1 MNLYPEP
8 KEAMSVLTSLPPT
21 FTPEK
26 VAVILDELY
35 GLRGTLVPLDSE
47 RDQNFRLTGQGGQS
61 WVVKIANVAEEVQ
74 ALDFQAALL
83 RHVADIDPALPLPHL
98 RPTLSDTL
106 LGRCTGDD
114 GRQYFVRVVDWLP
127 GKPFAKGS
135 KSTSLFASF
144 GETLGRLARA
154 LQGFGHPGAS
164 RAFDWDIAQAW
175 RSRGRLSFVDD
186 PAQREILEYFLDR
199 FDAQVAPRLRRCR
212 AQVIHGDANDY
223 NVLVD
228 AATGATV
235 VGIIDFGDAI
245 HAPLI
250 NELAVAAAYAVMGS
264 DAPIDDAATIAAAFH
279 RASPLLAGEIDL
291 LFDLIALRLVISVT
305 MSASR
310 RSRVKDN
317 EYLTIS
323 EQPAWDLL
331 KRLRAMD
338 PMIATGILRHACGFD
353 AAPGARQ
360 VIDWIADNRRRLCP
374 VLDRAPASQ
383 RKGLVPFG
391 DRSHPIAIASAAGR
405 PQEAEELWRGIA
417 ARDGID
423 LGIGPWGED
432 RPVYTAEA
440 FASNLVTGRRR
451 SLHLGL
457 DLFLDAGSRIRT
469 PLAGRVIDIYVSDLP
484 LDYGHA
490 ILLEHNPAPGVAFCS
505 LWGHL
510 SADTA
515 RRRKVGEEL
524 EAGAIVG
531 EIGGNRENGGW
542 QPHVH
547 LQLIAYRPAQAA
559 EVIGAGEPDY
569 RAVWADLFPDPAAFA
584 GLPPETFTHPGR
596 SSDDLLKVRRQ
607 KLIRNLS
614 ISYQAP
620 MKIVRGEGAFLI
632 DDRGRAY
639 LDCYN
644 NVAHLGHANPEI
656 VAVLARQ
663 AGILN
668 TNTRYLHDNIIDY
681 AERLT
686 ATLPGSLTVAA
697 FVCSGS
703 EANDLA
709 LRMARNHTRAQGVVA
724 LDWAY
729 HGHATSLIEISPYK
743 YKRKGGKGR
752 PAATGEAALPDP
764 YRAPADWPK
773 AEIAGRYAASV
784 TAAVEQI
791 AAAGH
796 RTAAFIAESL
806 PSSAGQIVLPPGYLP
821 AAYAAARAAGAV
833 VIADEVQ
840 IGFGRVGSHMWAFE
854 GEGAVPDIITMGKP
868 IGNGH
873 PMAALVTTR
882 EIAESFYN
890 GMEYFNTFGGNPVSC
905 AVGLKVL
912 EILERDR
919 LRENALRLGTDLI
932 GRMTGLM
939 AKHERIGDVRGRGLM
954 LGIELVEDRRSKIPA
969 TAYAGRI
976 VEKCRDLGVLLGTDG
991 PHDNVIKMRPAMI
1004 FTAANADFL
1013 MQVLEA
1019 AFAGVD

>member
-1 MNLYPEP
+1 
-8 KEAMSVLTSLPPT
+8 MSVLTSLPPT
-21 FTPEK
+21 FSPEK
-26 VAVILDELY
+26 VTAILADLY
-35 GLRGTLVPLDSE
+35 GVRGNLAPLDSE
-47 RDQNFRLTGQGGQS
+47 RDQNFKLTEPGGQS
-61 WVVKIANVAEEVQ
+61 WVVKIANVAEELQ

-83 RHVADIDPALPLPHL
+83 RHVAEIDPALPLPHL
-98 RPTLSDTL
+98 RRTLSDEI
-106 LGRCTGDD
+106 LGRCVGDD
-114 GRQYFVRVVDWLP
+114 GRPYFVRVVNWLP
-127 GKPFAKGS
+127 GKPFAKGN
-135 KSTSLFASF
+135 KSASLFASF
-144 GETLGRLARA
+144 GDTLGRLTRA

-175 RSRGRLSFVDD
+175 RSEARLSFIDD
-186 PAQREILEYFLDR
+186 PVQHEILSYFFGRYDEI
-199 FDAQVAPRLRRCR
+199 VAPRLRRCR

-228 AATGATV
+228 AAAGDAV

-245 HAPLI
+245 HSPLI
-250 NELAVAAAYAVMGS
+250 NELAVAAAYAIMTRE
-264 DAPIDDAATIAAAFH
+264 APIDDAAVIAAAFH
-279 RASPLLAGEIDL
+279 KVNPLLAEEIDL

-323 EQPAWDLL
+323 EAPAWDLL
-331 KRLRAMD
+331 RRLRAMD
-338 PMIATGILRHACGFD
+338 PIIATGILRRSCGFD
-353 AAPGARQ
+353 AAPGSRQ
-360 VIDWIADNRRRLCP
+360 AIDWIAENRRLLHP

-405 PQEAEELWRGIA
+405 PQEAETLWRDLA
-417 ARDGID
+417 ARDDVD

-432 RPVYTAEA
+432 RPVYTAAA
-440 FASNLVTGRRR
+440 FASTLLAGRRR

-457 DLFLDAGSRIRT
+457 DLFLDAGSRVRT
-469 PLAGRVIDIYVSDLP
+469 PLPGKVVDIYVSDLP

-490 ILLEHNPAPGVAFCS
+490 ILLEHNPAPGIAFCS

-515 RRRKVGEEL
+515 ARRRIGEEL
-524 EAGAIVG
+524 EAGDVVG
-531 EIGGNRENGGW
+531 EIGSNRENGGW

-547 LQLIAYRPAQAA
+547 LQLIAYRPLRAA
-559 EVIGAGEPDY
+559 DVIGAGEPEY
-569 RAVWADLFPDPAAFA
+569 RAVWADLFHDPAAFA
-584 GLPPETFTHPGR
+584 GVPPETFAHAGR
-596 SSDDLLKVRRQ
+596 SSDDLLQVRRQ

-614 ISYQAP
+614 ISYQSP

-663 AGILN
+663 AAILN
-668 TNTRYLHDNIIDY
+668 TNTRYLHDNIINY
-681 AERLT
+681 AEQLM
-686 ATLPGSLTVAA
+686 ATLPDSLTVAA

-709 LRMARNHTRAQGVVA
+709 LRMARNHTQAQGVVA

-752 PAATGEAALPDP
+752 PAATGEAALPDA
-764 YRAPADWPK
+764 YRAPADWPQ
-773 AEIAGRYAASV
+773 AEIGSRYAASV
-784 TAAVEQI
+784 TAAVAQV
-791 AAAGH
+791 AAGGH

-840 IGFGRVGSHMWAFE
+840 IGFGRVGTHMWAFE

-912 EILERDR
+912 EILRRDR
-919 LRENALRLGTDLI
+919 LQENAQRI
-932 GRMTGLM
+932 GSGLLARMAGLM
-939 AKHERIGDVRGRGLM
+939 AKHDRIGDVRGRGLM
-954 LGIELVEDRRSKIPA
+954 LGIELVEDRRSKVPA

-976 VEKCRDLGVLLGTDG
+976 VERCRALGVLLGTDG

-1004 FTAANADFL
+1004 FTEANADFL
-1013 MQVLEA
+1013 MQVLED
-1019 AFAGVD
+1019 AFAGVA